1 MKSYISE
8 TDSMHYIYGDDTE
21 AVLRTMAYRFMGNHP
36 PMPFLLRAFH
46 ENGARRRKNGYAV
59 LDFQQQ
65 FPGALLGD
73 WGAAAGEMWC
83 PEGKM
88 SRFLVKCESRTLV
101 YLNRELILLCPGA
114 GEYELTAKLHEG
126 MNRLFLV
133 SRKEAGFCCTL
144 TNKMPQWEPCSYL
157 MPFEERGGEA
167 GFNFTLLKAEEADEK
182 TAVNFFLRESFWE
195 KTEKETERVWLPAA
209 DVPRLPWKEAGQIWF
224 AWTEVRAVPGT
235 DLKKAWE
242 ELIRFLRE
250 QKEKNP
256 CIRAVMI
263 DGCRMD
269 ADDKESGCCRK
280 PYQEHFR
287 ACCQIS
293 WLIRTE
299 ERTCGMACPDWE
311 NNRWE
316 CRIPVEAKGN
326 CGDVLFLG
334 PLDCRAEEAL
344 MTWIP
349 DRREFLTKPF
359 RISDSGVFWRTK
371 YPSVVIRPF
380 AESCLFGRWT
390 YPLGVT
396 LYGMLQTGLYYEMQ
410 ELIKYVRDSIE
421 MVVMADRYAV
431 YDREKYGFPG
441 VNQQLLWM
449 DALDDCGSFGSCM
462 LEYLLNCME
471 ACQKT
476 FPDIRRAPRCG
487 IGKSNVQTYAGEQDR
502 YFKEEVQRIA
512 GRIGRYI
519 LKEQIRNADGSF
531 KRRDNSMWIDDMY
544 MSVPF
549 LIRYAEV
556 FHDDNAIEEAV
567 RQLLLYKKH
576 FYFKPR
582 AVKGSGHILSH
593 MYKLEF
599 EHANMIPWSR
609 GNGWVVFSLSELLMR
624 ENPDVPMR
632 EELVSYFHDLC
643 EGYLEL
649 QDEDGLWHQV
659 LDERDTYQETSA
671 AAMFICAMS
680 RGIRYGLLPEERTAD
695 FAESVFRAWNGLT
708 KKAIDRKGNLYGVCQ
723 GSGWSYER
731 EYYRAL
737 EWNFNDTHGIGIV
750 MLAGVETDRLKHY
763 LTEE

>member
-1 MKSYISE
+1 MKSFISE
-8 TDSMHYIYGDDTE
+8 TDSMHYVYGNDTK

-46 ENGARRRKNGYAV
+46 ENGVNRRKDGAAV

-65 FPGALLGD
+65 FPGALPGD
-73 WGAAAGEMWC
+73 WGAAAGELWC
-83 PEGKM
+83 PEGKK

-101 YLNRELILLCPGA
+101 YLNRELILLCPEA

-126 MNRLFLV
+126 MNRFFLI

-144 TNKMPQWEPCSYL
+144 TNKMPQWEPCSYI

-167 GFNFTLLKAEEADEK
+167 GFNFTLLKADEADEK
-182 TAVNFFLRESFWE
+182 TAINFFLGEPFWE
-195 KTEKETERVWLPAA
+195 RTEKGTERVWLPAA
-209 DVPRLPWKEAGQIWF
+209 DIPELPWKEAGQTWF
-224 AWTEVRAVPGT
+224 AWTEVRAVPGKN
-235 DLKKAWE
+235 LQKARE
-242 ELIRFLRE
+242 ELICLLKVK
-250 QKEKNP
+250 KEKNP

-263 DGCRMD
+263 DGCKID
-269 ADDKESGCCRK
+269 VDDKEPGCCVTCHAR
-280 PYQEHFR
+280 Y
-287 ACCQIS
+287 QIS
-293 WLIRTE
+293 WLIYTDDQ
-299 ERTCGMACPDWE
+299 TCGMCCPDWE
-311 NNRWE
+311 NSQWE
-316 CRIPVEAKGN
+316 CYNPVEAKGN
-326 CGDVLFLG
+326 CGEVLFLG
-334 PLDCRAEEAL
+334 PLDCQAEESL

-349 DRREFLTKPF
+349 DRQEFLTKPF
-359 RISDSGVFWRTK
+359 QVSDSGIFWRTK

-380 AESCLFGRWT
+380 AESCEFGRWT

-396 LYGMLQTGLYYEMQ
+396 LYGMLQAGLYYGMQ
-410 ELIKYVRDSIE
+410 ELIKYVYDSIG
-421 MVVMADRYAV
+421 MVVMADRYAI

-441 VNQQLLWM
+441 VNQQLLWL

-462 LEYLLNCME
+462 LECLLTCFGV
-471 ACQKT
+471 CL
-476 FPDIRRAPRCG
+476 
-487 IGKSNVQTYAGEQDR
+487 
-502 YFKEEVQRIA
+502 YFKEEVRRIA
-512 GRIGRYI
+512 GRIGRHI
-519 LKEQIRNADGSF
+519 LKEQIRNADGSY
-531 KRRDNSMWIDDMY
+531 KRRDNSMWVDDMY

-556 FHDDNAIEEAV
+556 FHDNSAVQEAV
-567 RQLLLYKKH
+567 RQLLLYKKY
-576 FYFKPR
+576 FYFKPP

-599 EHANMIPWSR
+599 DHANLIPWSR
-609 GNGWVVFSLSELLMR
+609 GNGWVVFSLSELLIR
-624 ENPDVPMR
+624 EKLDVPMR

-649 QDEDGLWHQV
+649 QDEDGLWHQI

-680 RGIRYGLLPEERTAD
+680 RGICYRLLPEKRTAD
-695 FAESVFRAWNGLT
+695 FAESVFRAWNGLI
-708 KKAIDRKGNLYGVCQ
+708 KSAIDRNGNLYGVCQ

-737 EWNFNDTHGIGIV
+737 NWNFNDTHGIGIV

-763 LTEE
+763 LAEE